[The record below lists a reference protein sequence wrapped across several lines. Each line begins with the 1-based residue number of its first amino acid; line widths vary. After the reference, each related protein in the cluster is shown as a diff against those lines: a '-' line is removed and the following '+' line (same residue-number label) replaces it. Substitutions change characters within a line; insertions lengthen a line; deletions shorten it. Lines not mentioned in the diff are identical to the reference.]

1 MKRRRSKDVLDFD
14 LEPKIVS
21 PTLGLADDTYSDVVR
36 YWILRIMVT
45 MGSHK
50 NMLFPQSVRDDE
62 VFVAVGLGWID

>member
-45 MGSHK
+45 MITKWERS
-50 NMLFPQSVRDDE
+50 
-62 VFVAVGLGWID
+62 